1 MLILLTWPEY
11 GILISIAFIVY
22 YTVLIT
28 LYYKNEILLLFKK
41 GQQQKNNLVSN
52 NDDLDQDKERS
63 ASFPNEIEDSSLEEV
78 SLIKEVE
85 MESTSDRFNQPELF
99 SSHLKYTP
107 LTQQTDE
114 TFQQVEELTAGLE
127 EAIAIAVNKEYNKEE
142 FILSLQLLLKKYYF
156 LKGSLFQE
164 TINNLIIS
172 ECEKYG
178 SIHLSAVEL
187 VLLWKEVA

>member
-1 MLILLTWPEY
+1 MLISLTWREY
-11 GILISIAFIVY
+11 GILISIALIVY
-22 YTVLIT
+22 YTVLVT
-28 LYYKNEILLLFKK
+28 LYYKNKILLVFKK
-41 GQQQKNNLVSN
+41 GQQQKNNLLSN
-52 NDDLDQDKERS
+52 NDELDQLDKERS
-63 ASFPNEIEDSSLEEV
+63 ANEIEDSSLEGA

-85 MESTSDRFNQPELF
+85 MERTSHRFIQPELF
-99 SSHLKYTP
+99 TSHQKYTP
-107 LTQQTDE
+107 LIQETDD
-114 TFQQVEELTAGLE
+114 TFQQVEELTASLK
-127 EAIAIAVNKEYNKEE
+127 EAIAIAVDKECIKEE

-164 TINNLIIS
+164 AINNLILS